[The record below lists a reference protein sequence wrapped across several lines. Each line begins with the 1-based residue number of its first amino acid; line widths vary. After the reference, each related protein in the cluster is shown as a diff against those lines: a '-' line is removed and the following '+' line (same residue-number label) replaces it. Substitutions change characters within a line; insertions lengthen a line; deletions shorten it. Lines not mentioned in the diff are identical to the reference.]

1 MLETSSIYSA
11 LYRLSIFPCQDSCK
25 LADPIKPPIM
35 EDSQRGKQLMRLPVN
50 DPSETRMRRREE
62 VAGINLQ
69 RPLPKG
75 DSPRG
80 TRTRKMNNDVSRLRE
95 RARLSG
101 TTKVQPLV
109 GNVQTVRSVHTVF
122 G

>member
-35 EDSQRGKQLMRLPVN
+35 EDSQRGKQLMRL
-50 DPSETRMRRREE
+50 R
-62 VAGINLQ
+62 
-69 RPLPKG
+69 
-75 DSPRG
+75 

>member
-35 EDSQRGKQLMRLPVN
+35 EDSQRGKQLMRLRVN

-62 VAGINLQ
+62 VAGINLK

-75 DSPRG
+75 GSPRG
-80 TRTRKMNNDVSRLRE
+80 TRTRKINNDVSRLRK
-95 RARLSG
+95 RARCQEQLRYDPWWETCRQYG
-101 TTKVQPLV
+101 QCT
-109 GNVQTVRSVHTVF
+109 R
-122 G
+122 